1 MAVRERGAY
10 IAYEFWL
17 DGQYY
22 SGTFNGKKGM
32 PLCTN
37 KREARDKVA
46 VLRQKIR
53 EGNGPNRKREELKDF
68 TTFVD
73 RVFLPFAK
81 EHHASYRHDEFR
93 CATLKKHFAGK
104 KFEEITP
111 MAVVGFINRRLESKT
126 VRKEVLRDGRK
137 VNKKRSPTT
146 VNKEVTLLSS
156 IFRMAIG
163 EDVTTKNP
171 CNNLPK
177 ATRAKIP
184 ARQKRNRRLL
194 PDEERRLFDIGLQ
207 GRRGHLYDIAEVALL
222 TGMRKGELLG
232 LEPGHIN
239 FGTAV
244 KTFVINREKI
254 DVPPNWLI
262 ITKTKNGKPRVIPM
276 SRRVRQKLEAL
287 CTDVTCGK
295 YVFTS
300 ARTGGKITD
309 IKRGWKSA
317 CEAAGI
323 DDLHFHDLRHEW
335 ASRAADA
342 GAHDHDRRDIL
353 GHSSVNMTDDYTHA
367 SPRRMENV
375 MELVASFEGTEL
387 PVTTKW
393 HDKIAG

>member
-37 KREARDKVA
+37 KREARDLVA
-46 VLRQKIR
+46 ILRQKIR

-68 TTFVD
+68 ATFVD
-73 RVFLPFAK
+73 RVYLPFAK
-81 EHHASYRHDEFR
+81 GHHASYRHAEFR
-93 CATLKKHFAGK
+93 CEMLKKHFAGK
-104 KFEEITP
+104 RFDEITP
-111 MAVVGFINRRLESKT
+111 MAVVRFIDRRLESKT
-126 VRKEVLRDGRK
+126 VRKEVLRNGRK
-137 VNKKRSPTT
+137 VNKERSPTT

-163 EDVTTKNP
+163 EEVTTKNP

-184 ARQKRNRRLL
+184 ARQKRNRRLS
-194 PDEERRLFDIGLQ
+194 PEEERRLFNVGLQ

-239 FGTAV
+239 FGTTV

-254 DVPPNWLI
+254 DVQPNWLI

-287 CTDVTCGK
+287 CKDVTCGK

-300 ARTGGKITD
+300 ARTGGKLTD
-309 IKRGWKSA
+309 IKRGWRSA

-335 ASRAADA
+335 ASRAADS
-342 GAHDHDRRDIL
+342 GAHAHDRRDIL
-353 GHSSVNMTDDYTHA
+353 GHSSGNMTDDYTHA
-367 SPRRMENV
+367 SPRSMENV
-375 MELVASFEGTEL
+375 MESVAGY
-387 PVTTKW
+387 
-393 HDKIAG
+393 